1 MKLLYIPQI
10 DLPFHAIA
18 DFEALQ
24 DPLDGDDGR
33 KTRRLG
39 KHEPVAVSVQILSTD
54 PSYVKKPALFT
65 GAGCAEEL
73 LKYLATEAEHIT
85 ESLYKKINMRL
96 TPTDRASFAAADK
109 CWVCG
114 GEKEQGEKFVRDH
127 DHITGKYRGAAHSRC
142 NLLANII
149 PANYKLPVFFH
160 NLSGYDAHLII
171 SKASQ
176 KLYGR
181 ITCIPKT
188 SERFISFEVGKLVF
202 KDSANFTQASLSTL
216 VKNLVDTGGELV
228 HTRRLIEETLMDPE
242 NAVEK
247 RYTPAPQ
254 PESDEEFDGEEG
266 HSIECEDEMDYNEQA
281 EIMGLEQESEHTDLD
296 DSPVVSNSSKRKRSK
311 DAKRKGAA
319 GGKRRK
325 RATLID
331 DEAIDSDDE
340 GAEESDRDEAE
351 NEHDREFID
360 DVDQDDD
367 DDNLHRRLDADR
379 VEREMEEEHRE
390 IVESNDEEFPARPT
404 VPAPPP
410 PPISHVEK
418 IIGSIATGV
427 RQQVSF

>member
-127 DHITGKYRGAAHSRC
+127 DHITGKYRGAAHNRC

-247 RYTPAPQ
+247 RNTPAPQ

-266 HSIECEDEMDYNEQA
+266 HSIEGEDEMNFNEQA
-281 EIMGLEQESEHTDLD
+281 EMMGLEQESEHSDLD

-311 DAKRKGAA
+311 DAERKGA

-340 GAEESDRDEAE
+340 GAEESDRDEVE

-360 DVDQDDD
+360 DVDQDDED
-367 DDNLHRRLDADR
+367 DLHRRLDADR
-379 VEREMEEEHRE
+379 VEREMEEQRE
-390 IVESNDEEFPARPT
+390 ILERNEEEVPARAA
-404 VPAPPP
+404 VPAP
-410 PPISHVEK
+410 PPISHVGR
-418 IIGSIATGV
+418 IIGSIAMGV
-427 RQQVSF
+427 REQVR

>member
-127 DHITGKYRGAAHSRC
+127 DHITGKYRGAAHNRC

-247 RYTPAPQ
+247 RNTPAPQ

-266 HSIECEDEMDYNEQA
+266 HSIEGEDEMNFNEQA
-281 EIMGLEQESEHTDLD
+281 EMMGLEQESEHSDLD
-296 DSPVVSNSSKRKRSK
+296 DSPVVSNSSKRKRCK
-311 DAKRKGAA
+311 DAERKGA

-360 DVDQDDD
+360 DVDQDDED
-367 DDNLHRRLDADR
+367 DLHRRLDADR
-379 VEREMEEEHRE
+379 VEREMEEQRE
-390 IVESNDEEFPARPT
+390 ILERNEEEVPARAA
-404 VPAPPP
+404 VPAP
-410 PPISHVEK
+410 PPISHVGR
-418 IIGSIATGV
+418 IIGSIAMGV
-427 RQQVSF
+427 REQVR

>member
-127 DHITGKYRGAAHSRC
+127 DHITGKYRGAAHNRC

-266 HSIECEDEMDYNEQA
+266 HSIEGEDEMNFNEQA
-281 EIMGLEQESEHTDLD
+281 EMMGLEQESEHSDLD

-311 DAKRKGAA
+311 DAERKGA

-340 GAEESDRDEAE
+340 GAEESDRDEVE

-360 DVDQDDD
+360 DVDQDDED
-367 DDNLHRRLDADR
+367 DLHRRLDADR
-379 VEREMEEEHRE
+379 VEREMEEQRE
-390 IVESNDEEFPARPT
+390 ILERNEEEVPARAA
-404 VPAPPP
+404 VPAP
-410 PPISHVEK
+410 PPISHVGR
-418 IIGSIATGV
+418 IIGSIAMGV
-427 RQQVSF
+427 REQVR

>member
-127 DHITGKYRGAAHSRC
+127 DHITGKYRGAAHNRC

-202 KDSANFTQASLSTL
+202 KDSANFTQAPLSTL

-247 RYTPAPQ
+247 RNTPAPQ

-266 HSIECEDEMDYNEQA
+266 HSIEGEDEMNFNEQA
-281 EIMGLEQESEHTDLD
+281 KISHGC
-296 DSPVVSNSSKRKRSK
+296 R
-311 DAKRKGAA
+311 
-319 GGKRRK
+319 
-325 RATLID
+325 
-331 DEAIDSDDE
+331 
-340 GAEESDRDEAE
+340 
-351 NEHDREFID
+351 F
-360 DVDQDDD
+360 
-367 DDNLHRRLDADR
+367 
-379 VEREMEEEHRE
+379 RE
-390 IVESNDEEFPARPT
+390 ILHKDQN
-404 VPAPPP
+404 
-410 PPISHVEK
+410 ISWLQ
-418 IIGSIATGV
+418 IS
-427 RQQVSF
+427 

>member
-65 GAGCAEEL
+65 GAGCAKEL

-127 DHITGKYRGAAHSRC
+127 DHITGKYRGAAHNRC

-247 RYTPAPQ
+247 RNTPAPQ

-266 HSIECEDEMDYNEQA
+266 HSIEGEDEMNFNEQA
-281 EIMGLEQESEHTDLD
+281 EMMGLEQESEHSDLDDD

-311 DAKRKGAA
+311 DAERKGA

-340 GAEESDRDEAE
+340 GAEESDRDEVE

-360 DVDQDDD
+360 DVDQDDED
-367 DDNLHRRLDADR
+367 DLHRRLDADR
-379 VEREMEEEHRE
+379 VEREMEEQRE
-390 IVESNDEEFPARPT
+390 ILERNEEEVPARAA
-404 VPAPPP
+404 VPAP
-410 PPISHVEK
+410 PPISHVGR
-418 IIGSIATGV
+418 IIGSIAMGV
-427 RQQVSF
+427 REQVR

>member
-127 DHITGKYRGAAHSRC
+127 DHITGKYRGAAHNRC

-247 RYTPAPQ
+247 RNTPAPQ

-266 HSIECEDEMDYNEQA
+266 HSIEGEDEMNFNEQA
-281 EIMGLEQESEHTDLD
+281 EMMGLEQESEHSDLD

-311 DAKRKGAA
+311 DAERKGA

-367 DDNLHRRLDADR
+367 DNLHRRLDADR
-379 VEREMEEEHRE
+379 VEREMEEQRE
-390 IVESNDEEFPARPT
+390 ILERNEEEVPARAA
-404 VPAPPP
+404 VPAP
-410 PPISHVEK
+410 PPISHVGR
-418 IIGSIATGV
+418 IIGSIAMGV
-427 RQQVSF
+427 REQVR

>member
-127 DHITGKYRGAAHSRC
+127 DHITGKYRGAAHNRC

-202 KDSANFTQASLSTL
+202 KDSVNFTQASLSTL

-247 RYTPAPQ
+247 RNTPAPQ

-266 HSIECEDEMDYNEQA
+266 HSIEGEDEMNFNEQA
-281 EIMGLEQESEHTDLD
+281 EMMGLEQESEHSDLD

-311 DAKRKGAA
+311 DAERKGA

-340 GAEESDRDEAE
+340 GAEESDRDEVE

-360 DVDQDDD
+360 DVDQDDED
-367 DDNLHRRLDADR
+367 DLHRRLDADR
-379 VEREMEEEHRE
+379 VEREMEEQRE
-390 IVESNDEEFPARPT
+390 ILERNEEEVPARAA
-404 VPAPPP
+404 VPAP
-410 PPISHVEK
+410 PPISHVGR
-418 IIGSIATGV
+418 IIGSIAMGV
-427 RQQVSF
+427 REQVR

>member
-127 DHITGKYRGAAHSRC
+127 DHITGKYRGAAHNRC

-216 VKNLVDTGGELV
+216 VKNLVDTGGVLV

-247 RYTPAPQ
+247 RNTPAPQ

-266 HSIECEDEMDYNEQA
+266 HSIEGEDEMNFNEQA
-281 EIMGLEQESEHTDLD
+281 EMMGLEQESEHSDLDDD

-311 DAKRKGAA
+311 DAERKGA

-340 GAEESDRDEAE
+340 GAEESDRDEVE

-360 DVDQDDD
+360 DVDQDDED
-367 DDNLHRRLDADR
+367 DLHRRLDADR
-379 VEREMEEEHRE
+379 VEREMEEQRE
-390 IVESNDEEFPARPT
+390 ILERNEEEVPARAA
-404 VPAPPP
+404 VPAP
-410 PPISHVEK
+410 PPISHVGR
-418 IIGSIATGV
+418 IIGSIAMGV
-427 RQQVSF
+427 REQVR

>member
-127 DHITGKYRGAAHSRC
+127 DHITGKYRGAAHNRC

-247 RYTPAPQ
+247 RNTPAPQ

-266 HSIECEDEMDYNEQA
+266 HSIEGEDEMNFNEQA
-281 EIMGLEQESEHTDLD
+281 EMMGLEQESEHSDLDDD
-296 DSPVVSNSSKRKRSK
+296 DSPVVSNSSKRKRCK
-311 DAKRKGAA
+311 DAERKGA

-340 GAEESDRDEAE
+340 GAEESDRDEVE

-360 DVDQDDD
+360 DVDQDDED
-367 DDNLHRRLDADR
+367 DLHRRLDADR
-379 VEREMEEEHRE
+379 VEREMEEQRE
-390 IVESNDEEFPARPT
+390 ILERNEEEVPARAA
-404 VPAPPP
+404 VPAP
-410 PPISHVEK
+410 PPISHVGR
-418 IIGSIATGV
+418 IIGSIAMGV
-427 RQQVSF
+427 REQVR

>member
-127 DHITGKYRGAAHSRC
+127 DHITGKYRGAAHNRC

-247 RYTPAPQ
+247 RNTPAPQ

-266 HSIECEDEMDYNEQA
+266 HSIEGEDEMNFNEQA
-281 EIMGLEQESEHTDLD
+281 EMMGLEQESEHSDLD

-311 DAKRKGAA
+311 DAERKGA

-340 GAEESDRDEAE
+340 GAEESDRDEVE

-360 DVDQDDD
+360 DVDQDDED
-367 DDNLHRRLDADR
+367 DLHRRLDADR
-379 VEREMEEEHRE
+379 VEREMEEQRE
-390 IVESNDEEFPARPT
+390 ILERNEEEVPARAA
-404 VPAPPP
+404 VPAP

-418 IIGSIATGV
+418 IIGSIAMGV
-427 RQQVSF
+427 REQVSF

>member
-127 DHITGKYRGAAHSRC
+127 DHITGKYRGAAHNRC

-247 RYTPAPQ
+247 RNTPAPQ

-266 HSIECEDEMDYNEQA
+266 HSIEGEDEMNFNEQA
-281 EIMGLEQESEHTDLD
+281 EMMGLEQESEHSDLD
-296 DSPVVSNSSKRKRSK
+296 DSPVVSNSSKRKRCK
-311 DAKRKGAA
+311 DAERKGA

-340 GAEESDRDEAE
+340 GAEESDRDEVE

-360 DVDQDDD
+360 DVDQDDED
-367 DDNLHRRLDADR
+367 DLHRRLDADR
-379 VEREMEEEHRE
+379 VEREMEEQRE
-390 IVESNDEEFPARPT
+390 ILERNEEEVPARAA
-404 VPAPPP
+404 VPAP
-410 PPISHVEK
+410 PPISHVGR
-418 IIGSIATGV
+418 IIGSIAMGV
-427 RQQVSF
+427 REQVR

>member
-127 DHITGKYRGAAHSRC
+127 DHITGKYRGAAHNRC

-247 RYTPAPQ
+247 RNTPAPQ

-266 HSIECEDEMDYNEQA
+266 HSIEGEDEMNFNEQA
-281 EIMGLEQESEHTDLD
+281 EMMGLEQESEHSDLDDD

-311 DAKRKGAA
+311 DAERKGA

-340 GAEESDRDEAE
+340 GAEESDRDEVE

-360 DVDQDDD
+360 DVDQDDED
-367 DDNLHRRLDADR
+367 DLHRRLDADR
-379 VEREMEEEHRE
+379 VEREMEEQRE
-390 IVESNDEEFPARPT
+390 ILERNEEEVPARAA
-404 VPAPPP
+404 VPAP
-410 PPISHVEK
+410 PPISHVGR
-418 IIGSIATGV
+418 IIGSIAMDV
-427 RQQVSF
+427 REQVR

>member
-24 DPLDGDDGR
+24 DPLDGDDER

-127 DHITGKYRGAAHSRC
+127 DHITGKYRGAAHNRC

-247 RYTPAPQ
+247 RNTPAPQ

-266 HSIECEDEMDYNEQA
+266 HSIEGEDEMNFNEQA
-281 EIMGLEQESEHTDLD
+281 EMMGLEQESEHSDLDDD

-311 DAKRKGAA
+311 DAERKGA

-340 GAEESDRDEAE
+340 GAEESDRDEVE

-360 DVDQDDD
+360 DVDQDDED
-367 DDNLHRRLDADR
+367 DLHRRLDADR
-379 VEREMEEEHRE
+379 VEREMEEQRE
-390 IVESNDEEFPARPT
+390 ILERNEEEVPARAA
-404 VPAPPP
+404 VPAP
-410 PPISHVEK
+410 PPISHVGR
-418 IIGSIATGV
+418 IIGSIAMDV
-427 RQQVSF
+427 REQVR

>member
-127 DHITGKYRGAAHSRC
+127 DHITGKYRGAAHNRC

-247 RYTPAPQ
+247 RNTPAPQ

-266 HSIECEDEMDYNEQA
+266 HSIEGEDEMNFNEQA
-281 EIMGLEQESEHTDLD
+281 EMMGLEQESEHSDLDDD

-311 DAKRKGAA
+311 DAERKGA

-340 GAEESDRDEAE
+340 GAEESDRDEVE

-360 DVDQDDD
+360 DVDQDDED
-367 DDNLHRRLDADR
+367 DLHRRLDADR
-379 VEREMEEEHRE
+379 VEREMEEQRE
-390 IVESNDEEFPARPT
+390 ILERNEEEVPARAA
-404 VPAPPP
+404 VPAP
-410 PPISHVEK
+410 PPISHVGR
-418 IIGSIATGV
+418 IIGSIAMGV
-427 RQQVSF
+427 REQVR